1 LNILK
6 TKQCD
11 QSRDARKLE
20 TEKLW
25 KQLSSTVS
33 RGTLPPGEI
42 QETISKCLYH
52 VCGGCPGA
60 GNIIIIIN
68 KDYLSNQGSIGIGL
82 WCLAPLSTIRSIM
95 QTIQFLRQ
103 KTKKDITEVFELMA
117 K

>member
-1 LNILK
+1 MVRVLSQFYHYFCCRFCLNFLK

-33 RGTLPPGEI
+33 RGTLPPGEM
-42 QETISKCLYH
+42 QETISKCLYD

-60 GNIIIIIN
+60 GNFIIIIN
-68 KDYLSNQGSIGIGL
+68 KDYL
-82 WCLAPLSTIRSIM
+82 
-95 QTIQFLRQ
+95 
-103 KTKKDITEVFELMA
+103 
-117 K
+117 

>member
-1 LNILK
+1 MFDNHFAINSKTSVMSFFVSLYVCCRFCLNFLK

-42 QETISKCLYH
+42 QETISYCLYH
-52 VCGGCPGA
+52 HNPKKSFNFVDTKGVIKPK
-60 GNIIIIIN
+60 NN
-68 KDYLSNQGSIGIGL
+68 
-82 WCLAPLSTIRSIM
+82 
-95 QTIQFLRQ
+95 RQ
-103 KTKKDITEVFELMA
+103 WPKA
-117 K
+117 KG